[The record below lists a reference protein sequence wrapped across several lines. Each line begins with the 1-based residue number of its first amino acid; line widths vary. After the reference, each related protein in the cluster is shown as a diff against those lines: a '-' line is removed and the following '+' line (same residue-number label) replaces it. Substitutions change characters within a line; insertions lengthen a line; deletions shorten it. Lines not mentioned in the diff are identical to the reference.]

1 MSPKIHGLLGT
12 LKNTVGNYYSFLDK
26 TDSALLCYSE
36 AYQEIRQ
43 SEMEHKIPD
52 IYINIADIY
61 ARKGAYD
68 QRARYFRQA
77 LFVSDSL
84 GIMDRMSFPIYFGLG
99 ETYMEL
105 RDFDLSDHFYRLAE
119 KELDSR
125 NLSEKF
131 TFCNSRGNYYYYK
144 EEYAEAL
151 PWFLKAREVVR
162 PTHMDFY
169 TNVSRSI

>member
-1 MSPKIHGLLGT
+1 MIPGFFLHRSIIDYCDRVPMSPKIHGLLGT

-61 ARKGAYD
+61 PERSLRSASP
-68 QRARYFRQA
+68 
-77 LFVSDSL
+77 LLSPSSFVSDSL

-144 EEYAEAL
+144 EEYAKAL
-151 PWFLKAREVVR
+151 LG
-162 PTHMDFY
+162 
-169 TNVSRSI
+169 S

>member
-1 MSPKIHGLLGT
+1 
-12 LKNTVGNYYSFLDK
+12 
-26 TDSALLCYSE
+26 
-36 AYQEIRQ
+36 
-43 SEMEHKIPD
+43 
-52 IYINIADIY
+52 
-61 ARKGAYD
+61 
-68 QRARYFRQA
+68 
-77 LFVSDSL
+77 
-84 GIMDRMSFPIYFGLG
+84 MDRMSFPIYFGLG

-144 EEYAEAL
+144 EEYAKAL

-162 PTHMDFY
+162 PTHMDSILTY
-169 TNVSRSI
+169 ARSI

>member
-1 MSPKIHGLLGT
+1 
-12 LKNTVGNYYSFLDK
+12 
-26 TDSALLCYSE
+26 
-36 AYQEIRQ
+36 
-43 SEMEHKIPD
+43 MEHKIPD

-131 TFCNSRGNYYYYK
+131 TFCNSRKLLLLQGRIRGG
-144 EEYAEAL
+144 ASL
-151 PWFLKAREVVR
+151 VLKAREVVR

-169 TNVSRSI
+169 TNVCEINLGRSIYVWISWIPLVFIWKKGLGTSIPIIIRQPCTI

>member
-1 MSPKIHGLLGT
+1 
-12 LKNTVGNYYSFLDK
+12 
-26 TDSALLCYSE
+26 
-36 AYQEIRQ
+36 
-43 SEMEHKIPD
+43 MEHKIPD

-61 ARKGAYD
+61 TRKGAYD

-131 TFCNSRGNYYYYK
+131 TFCNSRGNLLLLQGRVC
-144 EEYAEAL
+144 EGASLVLES
-151 PWFLKAREVVR
+151 P
-162 PTHMDFY
+162 
-169 TNVSRSI
+169 